1 MRRRSR
7 PALSWLW
14 MAAGWQGRN
23 EPVLDVWEDS
33 SVAMASRG
41 KLLTAIDLLGCLI
54 GKFRRPT
61 VDACSILQRWWAKT
75 DAAVV
80 GGSASEDQVRALE
93 QRYNVSLPEDF
104 RAYLRTACP
113 AAECWDAEGTAWW
126 SLALPCHVPKSIR
139 RSRRCWVA
147 RHPRCLVNLLPI
159 QRLRFGPGRVV
170 LDRIKNIPDEYAHQI
185 KNLDIAPHSSQYLFL
200 PTIWSGVELG
210 RFHAR
215 MTITGVR

>member
-1 MRRRSR
+1 M
-7 PALSWLW
+7 
-14 MAAGWQGRN
+14 
-23 EPVLDVWEDS
+23 
-33 SVAMASRG
+33 AMASRG

-126 SLALPCHVPKSIR
+126 SLALLCQERSAVPGASMGWGGAGI
-139 RSRRCWVA
+139 
-147 RHPRCLVNLLPI
+147 
-159 QRLRFGPGRVV
+159 PGCPANHCYYM
-170 LDRIKNIPDEYAHQI
+170 I
-185 KNLDIAPHSSQYLFL
+185 FL
-200 PTIWSGVELG
+200 NMAG
-210 RFHAR
+210 
-215 MTITGVR
+215 

>member
-1 MRRRSR
+1 
-7 PALSWLW
+7 
-14 MAAGWQGRN
+14 
-23 EPVLDVWEDS
+23 
-33 SVAMASRG
+33 VAMASRG

-126 SLALPCHVPKSIR
+126 SL
-139 RSRRCWVA
+139 
-147 RHPRCLVNLLPI
+147 
-159 QRLRFGPGRVV
+159 
-170 LDRIKNIPDEYAHQI
+170 DRIKNIPDEYAHQI
-185 KNLDIAPHSSQYLFL
+185 KNPDIAPHSSQYLFFADYL
-200 PTIWSGVELG
+200 VWCWAWAISCTNDDNRGKVMVIDGRDDPFVANSFSEFVECYIADWSSVSP
-210 RFHAR
+210 RAPS
-215 MTITGVR
+215 